1 LLDLFSQPQL
11 IAPERLGKQ
20 AFINCSVRSSLGRLW
35 WFFVLLWFPNL
46 IKHKVVVFVSFV
58 LILFVIIDDL
68 FQEEH
73 Q

>member
-1 LLDLFSQPQL
+1 MRSAQHSQS

-46 IKHKVVVFVSFV
+46 N
-58 LILFVIIDDL
+58 
-68 FQEEH
+68 QA
-73 Q
+73 